1 MTSGRPGPQRRQD
14 RRHGNF
20 YGTTILGSD
29 MLYKANPEEGS
40 PAPLEGEAHPE
51 DTARAIEAIRDLIYR
66 EEGMAEVGMEAEQE
80 TPVAKPAST
89 HRPKSCVRT
98 EQAPALKQR
107 GKGFQPDFRLSMT
120 ILVLAIFI
128 WKPLLLPGLTLL
140 LIALVAIVYFTVGPD
155 AIADR
160 VAPWHYQMHRRN
172 PDRAARWRAR
182 ANRVSARL
190 ERWAKRLPR
199 RWTDGLYFPS
209 FEWEDETNQTASDP
223 FERLVPQERL

>member
-1 MTSGRPGPQRRQD
+1 MTSGRPGPQRHKD
-14 RRHGNF
+14 RSHGNF
-20 YGTTILGSD
+20 YGTKILGAD
-29 MLYKANPEEGS
+29 MFYKANPEDGS
-40 PAPLEGEAHPE
+40 PAPLAGEAHPE
-51 DTARAIEAIRDLIYR
+51 DTACAIEAIRDLIYR
-66 EEGMAEVGMEAEQE
+66 EEVLEDGGMEAERE

-89 HRPKSCVRT
+89 HRRKSYVRT
-98 EQAPALKQR
+98 DQGPARKQR

-160 VAPWHYQMHRRN
+160 VALWHYRIHRRN

-209 FEWEDETNQTASDP
+209 FEWEDETNQTAADP

>member
-29 MLYKANPEEGS
+29 MLYKANPQEGDS
-40 PAPLEGEAHPE
+40 APLEGKAYPE
-51 DTARAIEAIRDLIYR
+51 DNSHSIEAIRDLICR
-66 EEGMAEVGMEAEQE
+66 EEGVAEIGMEAKQE
-80 TPVAKPAST
+80 TSVAKPAST
-89 HRPKSCVRT
+89 HRRKSCVRT
-98 EQAPALKQR
+98 DQGPARKQR

-160 VAPWHYQMHRRN
+160 IALWHYRIHRRN

-209 FEWEDETNQTASDP
+209 FEWEDETNQTASGP